1 MDVQLFVFGTPNGE
15 SFWGNIN
22 SEQPYFSTYYN
33 SSKDQ
38 LRFSIEARCI
48 DDRVYYYYSYLVY
61 ANMAD
66 SGNRPGAF
74 FGISLRFDQYY
85 TDYIS
90 IYRILDWVFNYHI
103 IGNILQKNGNNFKYS
118 VPSFE
123 SVKSNL
129 QTIERIV
136 IDRLSQTLSRA
147 YFTSLKSSQ
156 KSGQVQSLN
165 IPEATDLQVTEAL
178 QRSSKVN
185 LSPFYPKAND
195 AEIARQYRQKID
207 QLNLTAN
214 NCLKENETLKD
225 QNKKLNQDLNIS
237 KQKEKELKDRLDKQN
252 SSQSLKNAVEI
263 IKTPIQQLAEYFS
276 RENLS
281 SDNDSTEITPQK
293 NNHKT
298 SKTKQAISI
307 RKLLNLLYKIST
319 FILLFCIFC
328 MLTFCKRDN
337 NKAEQKQE
345 PEKTAYEQF
354 PSSMTATASADNFN
368 NPELDKYNYGRID
381 IEPISNGKLKKN
393 QSVTIKFLIGNTLV
407 DNGEI
412 YINDSS
418 YYSPK
423 VTLTTPPDK
432 DSLKIEFR
440 IAGKIIKTRNIPL
453 I

>member
-1 MDVQLFVFGTPNGE
+1 MEVQLFISGTPKGE
-15 SFWGNIN
+15 GFWGRIE
-22 SEQPYFSTYYN
+22 SEMPYFSTFYN
-33 SSKDQ
+33 SSADKLKFQ
-38 LRFSIEARCI
+38 IEARNI
-48 DDRVYYYYSYLVY
+48 NGNVYYYYNYLLY
-61 ANMAD
+61 ANISD
-66 SGNRPGAF
+66 YDNRKGAF
-74 FGISLRFDQYY
+74 FGITLRFDQYY
-85 TDYIS
+85 SDYLW
-90 IYRILDWVFNYHI
+90 IYRILDWAFKYHVM
-103 IGNILQKNGNNFKYS
+103 GTILQENGDKLKYS
-118 VPSFE
+118 VFSF
-123 SVKSNL
+123 SNAHDDICSIEN
-129 QTIERIV
+129 TIMQL
-136 IDRLSQTLSRA
+136 LSQTLDADRFVSI
-147 YFTSLKSSQ
+147 Q
-156 KSGQVQSLN
+156 VGQRIGSPKALN
-165 IPEATDLQVTEAL
+165 IPEADDRQVIDELQKCH
-178 QRSSKVN
+178 KVN
-185 LSPFYPKAND
+185 LSPFYQKAND
-195 AEIARQYRQKID
+195 DEVTRQYRQKID

-263 IKTPIQQLAEYFS
+263 IKIPIQQLAEYFS
-276 RENLS
+276 RESLS

-293 NNHKT
+293 NNHET

-393 QSVTIKFLIGNTLV
+393 QSVTIKFLIGNALV